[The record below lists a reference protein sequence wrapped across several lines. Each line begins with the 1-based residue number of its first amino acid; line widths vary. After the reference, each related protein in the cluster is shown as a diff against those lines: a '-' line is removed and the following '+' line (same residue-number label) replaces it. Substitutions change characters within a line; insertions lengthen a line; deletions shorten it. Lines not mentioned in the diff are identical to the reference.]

1 MNKLKYILI
10 ISIIIS
16 SFVEL
21 QAKNRTKAIIKD
33 NMNISYKYFPSKS
46 YSLYQALS
54 NGMFY
59 GRLRTNSY
67 FHKWEKEVK
76 GERENNYAIAVGGSL
91 IYKSAPYNGLSLG
104 LGLYTS
110 QLPSSLNMSKNKIQY
125 LENGLDFFNKR
136 VVHDESLSYSD
147 YSLNVL
153 GQAYLSYRFRNNGV
167 KVGRQLYESLF
178 TSSDDIN
185 MIPNSFDGISWLNKS
200 LRQTSIRVAYFTS
213 QKLGSNQ
220 SSHDVITYKDK
231 NGNIWRNNNDRAI
244 HKGLTYQNF
253 KANNK
258 DTNHALIIAD
268 LKSKIFNNS
277 TFKLGFLAL
286 PDVLQDFIFE
296 ADYNIKLDK
305 SWSLTP
311 AIRYFNQMDSGGG
324 DIAGSTNLDGRYIT
338 GYYSSVINSLDSS
351 LFAARVDL
359 KHPEGYLRVGA
370 SFVDDKADIIAPWR
384 AFPTDGFTRA
394 KGRYNWYSNTQSLM
408 IEGMYKLPN
417 SKLYAKYIIENY
429 DEDKDVLSD
438 SKIVQI
444 DFLKNFQA
452 FPNLYMK
459 ICTTFTKDYP
469 KSTDKADLSYNEY
482 RLEFNYLF

>member
-1 MNKLKYILI
+1 MDKLKYILI

-21 QAKNRTKAIIKD
+21 QAKNSTKAIIKD
-33 NMNISYKYFPSKS
+33 NMNISYRHFPSKAS
-46 YSLYQALS
+46 SLYQALT

-59 GRLRTNSY
+59 GRLRTNSF
-67 FHKWEKEVK
+67 FHTWENEIKKEQEDSYVV
-76 GERENNYAIAVGGSL
+76 ALGGSL
-91 IYKSAPYNGLSLG
+91 IYKSAPYNGFSLG
-104 LGLYTS
+104 LGLYSS
-110 QLPSSLNMSKNKIQY
+110 QLPSSLNMSKERIKY
-125 LENGLDFFNKR
+125 LENGLDFFNKTLIN
-136 VVHDESLSYSD
+136 DTTLAYSD

-153 GQAYLSYRFRNNGV
+153 GQAYLSYRFKNNGI
-167 KVGRQLYESLF
+167 KIGRQLYESLF

-185 MIPNSFDGISWLNKS
+185 MVPNSFDGISWLNKS
-200 LRQTSIRVAYFTS
+200 LRRTSIKVAYFTS

-253 KANNK
+253 KAHNK

-268 LKSKIFNNS
+268 MKSKIFNNS
-277 TFKLGFLAL
+277 TFKLGFLAI
-286 PDVLQDFIFE
+286 PEVLQDFVFE
-296 ADYNIKLDK
+296 ANYNIKLDDE
-305 SWSLTP
+305 WSIIP

-324 DIAGSTNLDGRYIT
+324 DIAGETNLDGKPLT
-338 GYYSSVINSLDSS
+338 GYYSSVIGSLDSS

-359 KHPEGYLRVGA
+359 KHPKGYIRVGS
-370 SFVDDKADIIAPWR
+370 SFVADKADIIAPWR
-384 AFPTDGFTRA
+384 AFPTEGFTRA
-394 KGRYNWYSNTQSLM
+394 TGRYNWYSNTQSLM
-408 IEGMYKLPN
+408 LEGMYKLSN

-429 DEDKDVLSD
+429 DEEKNVPSD

-444 DFLKNFQA
+444 NFLKNFQS

-469 KSTDKADLSYNEY
+469 QSTDKADLSYNEY